1 MSQKRTHL
9 KTVNL
14 LVILALFVSLPLAG
28 CQGQLGLN
36 VDLDQG
42 ADGQGGAGLSDQ
54 ILALV
59 LVLLITVVIVAI
71 VRR

>member
-1 MSQKRTHL
+1 MSQKRAHL

-14 LVILALFVSLPLAG
+14 LVILALFFSLFLTG

-42 ADGQGGAGLSDQ
+42 TDGEGGAGLSDQ

-59 LVLLITVVIVAI
+59 LVLLITVVILAI